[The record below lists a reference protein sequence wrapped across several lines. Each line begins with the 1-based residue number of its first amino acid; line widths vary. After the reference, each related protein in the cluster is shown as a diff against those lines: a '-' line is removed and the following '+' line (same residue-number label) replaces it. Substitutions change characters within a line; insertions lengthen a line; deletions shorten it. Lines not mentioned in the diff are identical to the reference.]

1 MNDFLKHIAD
11 WRDKSDEQCI
21 EMATNE
27 YGVDAE
33 QALMNILECTLIKDI
48 YMITGNGQLFTFL
61 ISI

>member
-33 QALMNILECTLIKDI
+33 QALMNILERDFC
-48 YMITGNGQLFTFL
+48 
-61 ISI
+61 ISLCNNIVEEIRKL